1 MFSEGFDI
9 VLIVYILRKQVGKKL
24 FFLCTNLQYAG
35 SLDDFGTLRS
45 KKCCVIIHKLCCI
58 FEITKKE
65 STVSLTQLELQNED
79 FDREKEVEVNYSSV

>member
-1 MFSEGFDI
+1 MKNNTKNE
-9 VLIVYILRKQVGKKL
+9 KQSIKNIK
-24 FFLCTNLQYAG
+24 
-35 SLDDFGTLRS
+35 S
-45 KKCCVIIHKLCCI
+45 LCCI

>member
-1 MFSEGFDI
+1 MIEN
-9 VLIVYILRKQVGKKL
+9 KKL
-24 FFLCTNLQYAG
+24 KMKNNTKNEKQ
-35 SLDDFGTLRS
+35 SIKNIKS
-45 KKCCVIIHKLCCI
+45 LCCI